1 MTQPNLLDLLTEL
14 LTFDEQRYSPTKP
27 DGASPYLEMTV
38 IPPHGPRTVVP
49 VPNVLMACKAAREF
63 LPPVF
68 SHLSV
73 RRREWRDVQRQWE
86 PGSTL
91 AADTDE
97 GRVLFELRWAA

>member
-1 MTQPNLLDLLTEL
+1 MEQMDLLDF
-14 LTFDEQRYSPTKP
+14 LTFEDARFSPTKP
-27 DGASPYLEMTV
+27 AGASPYLEMTV

-49 VPNVLMACKAAREF
+49 VENELMACKAAREF
-63 LPPVF
+63 LPPEF
-68 SHLSV
+68 SVLSV

-91 AADTDE
+91 AATVPE

>member
-1 MTQPNLLDLLTEL
+1 MEQMDLLDLLAFEDAR
-14 LTFDEQRYSPTKP
+14 FSPTKP
-27 DGASPYLEMTV
+27 AGASPYLEMTV
-38 IPPHGPRTVVP
+38 IPPAGARTVVP
-49 VPNVLMACKAAREF
+49 VPNVLMACAAAREF

-91 AADTDE
+91 AATVPG

>member
-1 MTQPNLLDLLTEL
+1 MEQLDLLDLLAFEDAR
-14 LTFDEQRYSPTKP
+14 FSPTKP
-27 DGASPYLEMTV
+27 AGASPYLEMTV
-38 IPPHGPRTVVP
+38 IPPAGARTVVP
-49 VPNVLMACKAAREF
+49 VPNVLMACAAAREF

-91 AADTDE
+91 AADTE
-97 GRVLFELRWAA
+97 QGRVLFELRWAA